1 MSTATY
7 EGWAILELMGHRER
21 PGYIKEVEIAGG
33 KMLRI
38 DIPVQKDDAGQDV
51 MVTEFYG
58 AAALYCMTPCS
69 EEIARGRAT
78 PYNDPRPVKPMEYRE
93 RRQIAQSVRELPD
106 EDGAD
111 VEDDIL
117 IAACEQKDAAP

>member
-1 MSTATY
+1 
-7 EGWAILELMGHRER
+7 
-21 PGYIKEVEIAGG
+21 
-33 KMLRI
+33 
-38 DIPVQKDDAGQDV
+38 
-51 MVTEFYG
+51 
-58 AAALYCMTPCS
+58 
-69 EEIARGRAT
+69 
-78 PYNDPRPVKPMEYRE
+78 MEYRE